1 MLFVRKVEFQNSL
14 DEDNSLRVSF
24 EMERGEVLKFVVQLE
39 CRFEEKW
46 SPVMRF
52 DTAHGFAHCDKLY
65 PYGKTVK
72 TTLPTRNYNEALNF
86 ALEDLAKNWENYR
99 RRYEIWLKEK

>member
-52 DTAHGFAHCDKLY
+52 DTAHGFAHCDKIVSL
-65 PYGKTVK
+65 
-72 TTLPTRNYNEALNF
+72 RQNRQNDF
-86 ALEDLAKNWENYR
+86 ADPQLQ
-99 RRYEIWLKEK
+99 